1 MNPVLQEILHNITSR
16 LAALEQSAQSDKLL
30 IDLIQEQRAEIDR
43 LRAAQPE
50 QEPVAWQEMVV
61 ANLVRLGVVKHKAK
75 ELAYHFYTYDPPSK
89 QWVGL
94 TDAELAEFSAM
105 KLGAYDLCLEVEA
118 KLREKNA

>member
-50 QEPVAWQEMVV
+50 QEPVCDKDPYYCGY
-61 ANLVRLGVVKHKAK
+61 VRCQLGKVCKNTA
-75 ELAYHFYTYDPPSK
+75 PPK
-89 QWVGL
+89 REWVGL
-94 TDAELAEFSAM
+94 TDDDIFYIWEDCKRNIFDFVTPYAQAI
-105 KLGAYDLCLEVEA
+105 EA
-118 KLREKNA
+118 KLKEKNT

>member
-50 QEPVAWQEMVV
+50 QEPVAWKKSYDIVCALLRQ
-61 ANLVRLGVVKHKAK
+61 AHDI
-75 ELAYHFYTYDPPSK
+75 LATTQYPIK
-89 QWVGL
+89 REWVGL
-94 TDAELAEFSAM
+94 TDEERRRYNDRLSGSGVAEEI
-105 KLGAYDLCLEVEA
+105 EA
-118 KLREKNA
+118 KLKEKNGGT